1 MTGIGM
7 ENHMEMEKTGQGDL
21 QVSLPKERLEERTL
35 IESLS
40 LDYATILCADLE
52 ADTIQAYRVSERFES
67 AFQMECPV
75 RRFKGFDTDY
85 IQSWV
90 YPADREIV
98 AQTTNPDHLR
108 KKLSENGYYNV
119 IYRIFKDH
127 EPIYIQLRIVNVSS
141 GKDITKVVFGYRN
154 IDSEMMQAIEEKRAL
169 EDALSHATMANK
181 AKNVFLSNM
190 SHDIRTPMNAIV
202 GFAVL
207 AQKNLHDRT
216 KVKDCLEMITAS
228 SDILLQLLNNILEI
242 SRIESK
248 EIQLDER
255 ECSLLDILEQVES
268 VVKKRA
274 AAKSVIFF
282 TDVSKLKH
290 DRVFADRQKILQV
303 LLCLTDNAVKYT
315 KEGDRIFVSIIE
327 EETKEGQSAFQFVV
341 EDNGIGISE
350 EFLAHVFEPFER
362 EKNTTLSGI
371 HGSGLGLT
379 IAKKVVETMNGTIGI
394 SSKPGVGSKF
404 TVTLTLRL
412 QETQYKN
419 SSHLKHIPE
428 KNRILI
434 VDDNEINL
442 EIGMEILKDAG
453 YLVDSAL
460 DGSIALEKIQNAKAG
475 SYAMVLMDIQMPV
488 MNGYE
493 AAKAIRKL
501 ENPALANI
509 PIIALSANT
518 FEEDKRLAIKS
529 GMNAHVAKPINTLE
543 LYKTMQRI
551 LDSGL

>member
-21 QVSLPKERLEERTL
+21 QVSLPKERLEELTL

-154 IDSEMMQAIEEKRAL
+154 IDS
-169 EDALSHATMANK
+169 
-181 AKNVFLSNM
+181 
-190 SHDIRTPMNAIV
+190 
-202 GFAVL
+202 
-207 AQKNLHDRT
+207 
-216 KVKDCLEMITAS
+216 EMITAS